1 MAQEGQDPDANGRA
15 GDPLERLRGWRVRPE
30 RAAFSD
36 AIASE
41 HRKLSEAQRR
51 RGSFEAAWAACAPD
65 FGDPSLRAELVR
77 GVVRVRCRSAATR
90 FAVDQW
96 LRDTGLRSLRE
107 ACNTPIRGY
116 RLHAS

>member
-1 MAQEGQDPDANGRA
+1 MAHESRDSDADGP
-15 GDPLERLRGWRVRPE
+15 GSDPLERLRGWRIGRE
-30 RAAFSD
+30 RVGLSD

-41 HRKLSEAQRR
+41 HRKLSEARRR
-51 RGSFEAAWAACAPD
+51 RGSFEAAWTACAPD
-65 FGDPSLRAELVR
+65 LGDPTLRAELVR

-107 ACNTPIRGY
+107 ACDTPIRGY